1 MVNQWVIDSLFSGL
15 ISQDLSLFVMGNAAK
30 HWALLVDFP
39 GNLVNQGNRSLNHL
53 LKNTWSQ
60 YRNRVLKMV
69 PVGELDIIKPQS
81 NCQKCI
87 GIVCRILSC
96 TSAQVISTNAEY
108 PLRLTL

>member
-1 MVNQWVIDSLFSGL
+1 MDIDSLFSDL
-15 ISQDLSLFVMGNAAK
+15 ISQDLSWFVMGKTLGSTGGFFCQESCESREPEPQPSLEK
-30 HWALLVDFP
+30 HMVSVP
-39 GNLVNQGNRSLNHL
+39 
-53 LKNTWSQ
+53 
-60 YRNRVLKMV
+60 RVLKMV
-69 PVGELDIIKPQS
+69 PVGELNIIKPQS